1 MQEVI
6 IIGAGF
12 SGIAAAGKLHKA
24 NIPFLVLEAGDRLGG
39 RVYTKHLSEDLY
51 LDFGGQWIGPGQ
63 ERMYQLCHEYG
74 LEYFETYDF
83 GFNILDLNSKVRKFK
98 GLIPKLDVFS
108 LINMDYVLK
117 KLEKLAKSIP
127 LESPWK
133 HPKALK
139 FDSISLAGFLES
151 NCKTSASKK
160 LVTLALETVFA
171 SELNEISLLHALFY
185 FKSGRDLNTLI
196 NIKNGAQQ
204 HRIVGGMQSLIEKMA
219 KPFEKNI
226 LFNKAVK
233 KIIHKNEKIIIM
245 GDGFEL
251 NCKKVI
257 MAIPPPL
264 ASKLDFEPSLPVEK
278 RQILDRIAMGQVGKC
293 FMVYKKPFW
302 REENFSG
309 QVFADETS
317 PFQAIFDC
325 SPKDANYGII
335 MGFTIAKRAREFF
348 SKSKEYRKGLMKAKL
363 SEYFGLKASEPVLYE
378 DYTMTDASF
387 SRGCYAGLYPTG
399 AWTGFE
405 DAYSSPVGNI
415 YWAGTEA
422 SSVWFGYIEGAVR
435 AGEKAAEEISKA
447 RKEDMHF

>member
-1 MQEVI
+1 
-6 IIGAGF
+6 
-12 SGIAAAGKLHKA
+12 
-24 NIPFLVLEAGDRLGG
+24 
-39 RVYTKHLSEDLY
+39 
-51 LDFGGQWIGPGQ
+51 
-63 ERMYQLCHEYG
+63 MYQLCHEYG
-74 LEYFETYDF
+74 VEYFETYDL
-83 GFNILDLNSKVRKFK
+83 GFNILDLNSKAKKFK

-108 LINMDYVLK
+108 LINLDYVLK
-117 KLEKLAKSIP
+117 KLDKLAKSIP

-151 NCKTSASKK
+151 NCKTASSKK

-219 KPFEKNI
+219 DPFEKNI

-233 KIIHKNEKIIIM
+233 KIIHKNENIIIM

-264 ASKLDFEPSLPVEK
+264 AAKLDFEPSLPVEK

-309 QVFADETS
+309 QVFADENS

-348 SKSKEYRKGLMKAKL
+348 SKSKEQRKVLMKK
-363 SEYFGLKASEPVLYE
+363 
-378 DYTMTDASF
+378 
-387 SRGCYAGLYPTG
+387 
-399 AWTGFE
+399 
-405 DAYSSPVGNI
+405 N
-415 YWAGTEA
+415 
-422 SSVWFGYIEGAVR
+422 
-435 AGEKAAEEISKA
+435 
-447 RKEDMHF
+447 